1 MSPRPSVSSLTA
13 RGRDGPARTGLCLSE
28 FAFPRDALVN
38 FIHALDAIFEL
49 AAVLRELLGHCVH
62 AARYVA
68 TERGLDGHN
77 LTDSELSRKPW
88 ATHSYLWLLRRQ
100 IRPFRALP
108 ATIRLTPLVARP
120 RFLSDA
126 ATLNLISEVSQFV
139 SFCW

>member
-1 MSPRPSVSSLTA
+1 MGHPCPPSDECAIHYTDMSPRPSLSSLTA

-28 FAFPRDALVN
+28 FAFPRDALVH

-77 LTDSELSRKPW
+77 LTDSELMGS
-88 ATHSYLWLLRRQ
+88 HG
-100 IRPFRALP
+100 RP
-108 ATIRLTPLVARP
+108 TLT
-120 RFLSDA
+120 
-126 ATLNLISEVSQFV
+126 
-139 SFCW
+139 CGC